1 MARVH
6 LDRRKPEDK
15 KSHQAWLCDNMQVEK
30 RQESPK
36 RQELNITKIVNSK
49 QGVQLTP
56 FTVDECWRGGLH
68 STLYLRVLLKRLIVP
83 GHKTT
88 TQVPASQKWEQPSVI
103 RTTPQ
108 VLSSRWPII
117 SF

>member
-1 MARVH
+1 MVQWHGVH
-6 LDRRKPEDK
+6 LDRRKPGDK

-68 STLYLRVLLKRLIVP
+68 STLYLRGLLKRLIVP
-83 GHKTT
+83 GHKPRHGFLHLKSGNSR
-88 TQVPASQKWEQPSVI
+88 VII
-103 RTTPQ
+103 RTTP
-108 VLSSRWPII
+108 
-117 SF
+117 